1 MEMLGLADTLREL
14 HASSRSSSS
23 NTRLFPVEMSRAR
36 KSSETICPERFCG
49 PPQHSEEPADKGAVG
64 LGRVFREIQ
73 VQQDVKRK
81 KRLPRGGVE
90 ETGGQDLG
98 GGGGRR
104 HRDRN
109 EAHIV
114 SNGAQ
119 KKKNIPADK
128 RGAREVSGGGGCCS
142 ARETDPKRIKAA
154 RATETSGGQE
164 ETQHLSALHADGPEP
179 GKYQQPLS
187 RCTEDSLSRSR
198 L

>member
-73 VQQDVKRK
+73 VQQEQQDVKRK
-81 KRLPRGGVE
+81 NRLPRGGVE

-104 HRDRN
+104 HKDRN

-119 KKKNIPADK
+119 KKKHH
-128 RGAREVSGGGGCCS
+128 RGQTGS
-142 ARETDPKRIKAA
+142 ARCREEAAAAQHVRRTQRESKQREQQRPLVDRKRHSISVPSMLTDQN
-154 RATETSGGQE
+154 QE
-164 ETQHLSALHADGPEP
+164 SIS
-179 GKYQQPLS
+179 S
-187 RCTEDSLSRSR
+187 R
-198 L
+198 